1 MDDVKACHAE
11 IIAVGSELL
20 TSAKVD
26 TNSLYITARLNEIGI
41 AVAAKAVVGDDRA
54 QLASFLRQAAARAD
68 VVVVTG
74 GLGPTE
80 DDVTRDAA
88 ADAFGLELE
97 EDPGIVQVIRARF
110 ESRGLAMPEINRRQA
125 QVPRG
130 ARVLLNSRGTAPG
143 LWIDHPAGRLL
154 LVPGPPGEMRP
165 MVDEWCAAEGPAL
178 AGGVC
183 LATRVLKVANRAE
196 SHVDEIAQP
205 VYTRWRG
212 AQVPISTTILAAPG
226 QIELHLT
233 ATASRRGDAEAAL
246 ARAAEELVSR
256 LGMDVF
262 TTTGQSLEEV
272 VGEQL
277 IAAGATI
284 AVGESCTGGLIA
296 SRLTDVP
303 GSSTYMLAAVVAYSN
318 AAKSAMLDV
327 PAPLIDAHGA
337 VSGVVAVAMA
347 DGARLRFGAS
357 IGVGITGI
365 AGPGGGTPEKPVGTV
380 FVAVSSEGRPAHVRS
395 YQLRGGRAQI
405 KFQASQ
411 AALDQVRRLLMDR

>member
-1 MDDVKACHAE
+1 MDHVKACHAE

-97 EDPGIVQVIRARF
+97 EDPGIVQTIRARF

-130 ARVLLNSRGTAPG
+130 ARVLLNLRGTAPG
-143 LWIDHPAGRLL
+143 LWIDHPGGRLL

-205 VYTRWRG
+205 VYTRWRE

-233 ATASRRGDAEAAL
+233 ATAFRRDDAEAAL

-277 IAAGATI
+277 TAAGATI

-380 FVAVSSEGRPAHVRS
+380 FVAVSSEGRPARVRS
-395 YQLRGGRAQI
+395 YELRGGRAQI